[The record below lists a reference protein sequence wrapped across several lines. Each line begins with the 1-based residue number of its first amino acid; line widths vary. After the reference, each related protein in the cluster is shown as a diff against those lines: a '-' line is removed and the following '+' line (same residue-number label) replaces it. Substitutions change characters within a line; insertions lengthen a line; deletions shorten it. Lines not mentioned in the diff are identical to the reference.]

1 MADVSFF
8 ALGGDVRRS
17 VRLAW
22 WSHVGFDLVLK
33 AVAAVALLPLSSW
46 IVSRAV
52 AASGRLAVSNTD
64 IAQFLLSPLG
74 MSAAIA
80 WLVITLW
87 IALAES
93 VGQVWIAGGALVGKR
108 IGAIEALWLLMKD
121 APRLTWLATLL
132 TLVIV
137 IGVTP
142 LLVVAL
148 AAYEMLLSQFDLYYI
163 VSKRPV
169 QLYVALSIVAPV
181 ALITAF
187 VFARYYVRWT
197 LAIPAAVFG
206 RLSARK
212 ALKESRTLVAK
223 CWGLVLSVVVFW
235 TLVSV
240 GIPAG
245 ISALLRATG
254 EQAMLAMGERYAF
267 VVLISALLV
276 VSFGV
281 ALLLAAVIV
290 TVGFN
295 ASAAGLY
302 FRLVP
307 SARDVMESYE
317 PPSFGLRKRRRQ
329 VIVVGVLVAVVV
341 SIVGAIGAIGEVR
354 ADRVVVVT
362 AHRGS
367 SGRAPENT
375 LSAIRAAIE
384 DDAGVAEIDV
394 QETSDGAIVLIHDV
408 DLRRLASDARGVW
421 ELTLAEFMEVDAG
434 SWFGP
439 EFAGEPI
446 PTLEDVMR
454 IARDRIVLNV
464 ELKFNGHDVAL
475 TKRVVDI
482 LVGEQIGAGAVV
494 SSLDYRALLEVRKLA
509 SEIEIGF
516 IAASTIT
523 DITVLDVDFLAVS
536 TAMATRRFVRAAQR
550 DGKQVHVW
558 TVNDRAGMLRMIE
571 LGVDNIMTD
580 DPALLREVLAERAA
594 LTDIE
599 KLLLAFRNWLY

>member
-1 MADVSFF
+1 MAEVSFL

-17 VRLAW
+17 VRLSW

-132 TLVIV
+132 TLVIM

-148 AAYEMLLSQFDLYYI
+148 VSYEMLLSQFDLYYI

-169 QLYVALSIVAPV
+169 QLYVALGIVAPV

-206 RLSARK
+206 RLAARK

-223 CWGLVLSVVVFW
+223 CWGLSLSVVVFW
-235 TLVSV
+235 ALVSV
-240 GIPAG
+240 GIPAV
-245 ISALLRATG
+245 ISVLLRTTG
-254 EQAMLAMGERYAF
+254 EQAMLAMGERYAL
-267 VVLISALLV
+267 VVLVSALLV

-302 FRLVP
+302 FRLRP

-317 PPSFGLRKRRRQ
+317 PPSFGARKRRQ
-329 VIVVGVLVAVVV
+329 QLIVMGVVVAVVV
-341 SIVGAIGAIGEVR
+341 SIIGAISAIGELR
-354 ADRVVVVT
+354 TDRTIVVT

-384 DDAGVAEIDV
+384 DGAGVAEIDV
-394 QETSDGAIVLIHDV
+394 QETSDGAVVLIHDV
-408 DLRRLASDARGVW
+408 DLRRLAGDARGVW

-434 SWFGP
+434 GWFGP
-439 EFAGEPI
+439 EFTGEPV
-446 PTLEDVMR
+446 PTLEDIIRV
-454 IARDRIVLNV
+454 ARDRIVLNI

-475 TKRVVDI
+475 PKRVVDI
-482 LVGEQIGAGAVV
+482 LVGAQTGAGAVV
-494 SSLDYRALLEVRKLA
+494 SSLDYRALSEVRKLA
-509 SEIEIGF
+509 PEIEVGF

-536 TAMATRRFVRAAQR
+536 TAMATRRFVRTAQR

-558 TVNDRAGMLRMIE
+558 TVNDRAGMLRTIE

-580 DPALLREVLAERAA
+580 DPALLREVLAERAS
-594 LTDIE
+594 LTDVE